1 VLVADDDPVIRLFLT
16 ELISDDD
23 ALELVGAVGRADE
36 AVALAVAK
44 RPDVALVDVRMP
56 GDGVTAAEGIR
67 NRAPGT
73 RVIALSAHN
82 DRTTVLEM
90 LEAGA
95 VGYLVKDASVQT
107 IIESIRR
114 AAEGQGSLAGA
125 VTAGVIDEL
134 VEQRADKRRAEA
146 RHRESVAWIRRAID
160 QPGAFAIL
168 LQPICS
174 LQAGAVVGVE
184 ALSRFSLRPSLR
196 PDRWFAEAATIG
208 LGRELELVAIDRA
221 LALLPRLP
229 KSMFLSVNASPAT
242 VSSDEFSDLI
252 ARCDAARVV
261 VEVTEVAPI
270 DDYEEFGASL
280 SRVREQGVR
289 LAVDDAGAGFASLRH
304 ILQLVPDLI
313 KLDRTLIAGIEG
325 DRARQALAAGLI
337 SFAGH
342 LGASIIAE
350 GIELEGQLT
359 ALCSLGV
366 GQGQGFFLCHPQ
378 APDRLDKSAWKAIE
392 HRIVQALATT

>member
-1 VLVADDDPVIRLFLT
+1 MFLT

-134 VEQRADKRRAEA
+134 VEQRRQA
-146 RHRESVAWIRRAID
+146 
-160 QPGAFAIL
+160 PG
-168 LQPICS
+168 
-174 LQAGAVVGVE
+174 GG
-184 ALSRFSLRPSLR
+184 
-196 PDRWFAEAATIG
+196 
-208 LGRELELVAIDRA
+208 
-221 LALLPRLP
+221 
-229 KSMFLSVNASPAT
+229 ASPGERRL
-242 VSSDEFSDLI
+242 DP
-252 ARCDAARVV
+252 ARDR
-261 VEVTEVAPI
+261 
-270 DDYEEFGASL
+270 S
-280 SRVREQGVR
+280 
-289 LAVDDAGAGFASLRH
+289 AGSLRH
-304 ILQLVPDLI
+304 RAPADL
-313 KLDRTLIAGIEG
+313 
-325 DRARQALAAGLI
+325 LAAGRRR
-337 SFAGH
+337 GRGG
-342 LGASIIAE
+342 GAVAVLAAAARWPSCRGFRSRCSCPWCETRDA
-350 GIELEGQLT
+350 LEQM
-359 ALCSLGV
+359 
-366 GQGQGFFLCHPQ
+366 
-378 APDRLDKSAWKAIE
+378 W
-392 HRIVQALATT
+392 LATSRA